1 MLWSRWQAELVAIER
16 MCAGDPD
23 MTVEAASR
31 AMRTDSAAPPQR
43 EHARVRVELT
53 EREVRAVIRATTL
66 VADVLRP
73 ELLREDA
80 APHDSPLVTAYQAL
94 IAACERNDVDL
105 GLGAPPSRRGPAS

>member
-1 MLWSRWQAELVAIER
+1 LAAIER

-31 AMRTDSAAPPQR
+31 AMRTESAVPPHR

-73 ELLREDA
+73 ELLRDDA
-80 APHDSPLVTAYQAL
+80 GAQDSPLVTAYQAL

-105 GLGAPPSRRGPAS
+105 GLGAAPSRRRPTS

>member
-1 MLWSRWQAELVAIER
+1 MLWSRRQAESGAIER
-16 MCAGDPD
+16 MCADDPD

-31 AMRTDSAAPPQR
+31 TMRTDSAAPQR
-43 EHARVRVELT
+43 EHARIRVELT

-73 ELLREDA
+73 ELLRDDA
-80 APHDSPLVTAYQAL
+80 AALDIPLVTAYQAL

-105 GLGAPPSRRGPAS
+105 GLGGPPSRRGPAS